1 MDHAHLATLTTL
13 RASTVI
19 STSALPGAP
28 IIEQGPSRF
37 RELLARHAPTPS
49 PRRQRRHRMSRV
61 TTALPRD

>member
-1 MDHAHLATLTTL
+1 MDHAHLALLTTL

-37 RELLARHAPTPS
+37 RELLAHHAPSAS
-49 PRRQRRHRMSRV
+49 PRRRGRLRKRASQ
-61 TTALPRD
+61 D